1 LTNVDQSKAPSR
13 GIASSRTVRITLA
26 GLIGTLA
33 LLANP
38 LDSIANQN
46 LTVHM
51 FQHIGLFVFSAVFG
65 YGLERTLVTR
75 LASIKRIT
83 YLGWAAYISL
93 IKFNTRTKGLIF
105 VAVIPAI
112 AFSFWHFPPNFDLA
126 ATNTYA
132 HIAEHFSYIISGSL
146 VGAALLAVP
155 RKFKAGL
162 LVLGFM
168 QAGMMGSMMLV
179 WPQFYLAYSVAQNT
193 QMDSALMLFGALGI
207 ICTGSWFLKILD
219 VI

>member
-1 LTNVDQSKAPSR
+1 MTDVGQSKAPSR
-13 GIASSRTVRITLA
+13 GITSNKQVRIALA

-65 YGLERTLVTR
+65 YGLERILVTR

-83 YLGWAAYISL
+83 HLGWAAYIYL
-93 IKFNTRTKGLIF
+93 IKFNTRTRGLIF
-105 VAVIPAI
+105 AALVPAI
-112 AFSFWHFPPNFDLA
+112 VFSFWHFPPNFDLT
-126 ATNTYA
+126 ATNAYA
-132 HIAEHFSYIISGSL
+132 HIAEHFSYIVGGSL
-146 VGAALLAVP
+146 VGAAVLAVP
-155 RKFKAGL
+155 RQFRAGL

-179 WPQFYLAYSVAQNT
+179 WPQFYSAYSAAQNT
-193 QMDSALMLFGALGI
+193 QMDSALMLFGAAGM
-207 ICTGSWFLKILD
+207 ICTGSWFLKALD